1 MIIAGPYSELDVMLS
16 QGAMPV
22 ALSDDGSPLRP
33 WLLTAGTADIDTFA
47 ITGGPN
53 AESVAATN
61 GDVVIMKG
69 TTYQSYPESIEM
81 NCKVCPVLG
90 IPAGIEEQLA
100 LVADALGLDPAVVE
114 VASAA
119 VQAAFDEPRPVWQLT
134 SIAFVNYWGEMHTW
148 TVDSPHS
155 ALCERLG
162 LLTLGEPMGP
172 DSTAR
177 GELLSLERLD
187 LLNVDSLLVAADD
200 ASSAWLE
207 DHQAPMTA
215 TDLKARLMPIDRFPY
230 HVRVLTPTP
239 STSIKS
245 AR

>member
-1 MIIAGPYSELDVMLS
+1 VIVAGPYSELDVMLS
-16 QGAMPV
+16 QGATPV

-33 WLLTAGTADIDTFA
+33 RLLTAGAADIDTFA

-53 AESVAATN
+53 AESVAAIN
-61 GDVVIMKG
+61 ADLVIMNG
-69 TTYQSYPESIEM
+69 TTYQSYPDWIEM
-81 NCKVCPVLG
+81 YGKVCPGLG

-114 VASAA
+114 VASA
-119 VQAAFDEPRPVWQLT
+119 VMQAAADGFRPAWQPT
-134 SIAFVNYWGEMHTW
+134 SIAFVNYWGEMYTW
-148 TVDSPHS
+148 TVKSTHS
-155 ALCERLG
+155 ALFERLG

-177 GELLSLERLD
+177 GELLSLERL
-187 LLNVDSLLVAADD
+187 
-200 ASSAWLE
+200 
-207 DHQAPMTA
+207 
-215 TDLKARLMPIDRFPY
+215 KAVLMPIDRYPY